1 MVVIHLGTN
10 VLERQALRSNQSLYQ
25 SLNLVLTYA
34 QQQKTPHVRTYV
46 AAKVFSGL
54 NAR

>member
-1 MVVIHLGTN
+1 

-34 QQQKTPHVRTYV
+34 R
-46 AAKVFSGL
+46 
-54 NAR
+54 